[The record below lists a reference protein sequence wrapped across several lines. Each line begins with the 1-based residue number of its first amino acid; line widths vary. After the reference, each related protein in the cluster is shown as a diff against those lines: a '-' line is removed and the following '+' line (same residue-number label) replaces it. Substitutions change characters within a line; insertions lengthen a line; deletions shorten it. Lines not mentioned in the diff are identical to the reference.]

1 MTLNSTSDFH
11 LRKVNLSIY
20 ICFAFWLVCVFVF
33 FLVAAYD
40 NHNDSEK
47 LNHFNTLTH
56 IRTRQFGQTADFR
69 LQ

>member
-1 MTLNSTSDFH
+1 MFCILAC
-11 LRKVNLSIY
+11 V
-20 ICFAFWLVCVFVF
+20 CFC
-33 FLVAAYD
+33 LVAAYD